1 MMHRDAS
8 EIRRQLGHPVL
19 DADGH
24 VLESMPV
31 LADFLREEAGA
42 ATADLFMAQSGFV
55 TRPAG
60 DASWSETDEQAR
72 RARRPASPWW
82 GSPTEALDRATAF
95 LPSLLAERLEE
106 LGLDFSIIY
115 PSVGLMFA
123 QHENDAMR
131 VGGCRALNAYLA
143 RMVAEHPDRLT
154 ASAMI
159 PMQTPGEAIE
169 AIDHALDTLGLRC
182 IVIASWVR
190 RDGPAGP
197 YADVFG
203 VDSDEDYDPV
213 WQHCVDRG
221 VAVTAHGGSMGFGFR
236 QSPSRYMFNHVG
248 HFAAASEALAKA
260 LFFGGVTHRFPE
272 LPFAFLEGGVA
283 WGAQLLAD
291 LQGRWDKR
299 GGPHIA
305 NLDPARLDPARF
317 QELLTKHGGEP
328 FQRRDVLEDATR
340 MGAARPREL
349 DEFARCGIRER
360 ADLARRFVPSFY
372 FGCEADDPFVG
383 LAYDDRTIPGGDPLR
398 PMFGSDVGH
407 WDVADMRGVLAE
419 AYELVEKEIL
429 DAARFRAFSV
439 DNAVDLHTRLNPGF
453 FDGTTLEAYAR
464 DRVASRG

>member
-1 MMHRDAS
+1 MGQEAS

-24 VLESMPV
+24 VLESAPL

-42 ATADLFMAQSGFV
+42 AAADRFLAQSGFV
-55 TRPAG
+55 TRPAT
-60 DASWSETDEQAR
+60 DDYWSATEAQTR
-72 RARRPASPWW
+72 KTRRPAAPWW

-95 LPSLLAERLEE
+95 LPALLAERLEE

-123 QHENDAMR
+123 QHEDDAMR
-131 VGGCRALNAYLA
+131 IGGCRALNAYLA
-143 RMVAEHPDRLT
+143 HAVGDHPDRLT
-154 ASAMI
+154 ASALI

-169 AIDHALDTLGLRC
+169 TIDHALDTLGLRC
-182 IVIASWVR
+182 IAIASWVR
-190 RDGPAGP
+190 REGPTGP

-203 VDSDEDYDPV
+203 VDSDEDYDRV
-213 WQHCVDRG
+213 WQHCIDRG

-260 LFFGGVTHRFPE
+260 LFFGGVTRRFPE

-299 GGPHIA
+299 GGPNIG
-305 NLDPARLDPARF
+305 NLDPARLEPARF
-317 QELLTKHGGEP
+317 HELLAKYGGEA
-328 FQRRDVLEDATR
+328 FQREDARDDATS
-340 MGAARPREL
+340 MGSARPRTL
-349 DEFARCGIRER
+349 DEFELCGIGER
-360 ADLARRFVPSFY
+360 ADLAKRFVPSFY

-383 LAYDDRTIPGGDPLR
+383 LAYDGRVIPGDEPLR

-407 WDVADMRGVLAE
+407 WDVSDMRGVLPE
-419 AYELVEKEIL
+419 AFELVEKGIL
-429 DAARFRAFSV
+429 DPAQFRAFSV
-439 DNAVDLHTRLNPGF
+439 DNAVDLHTRLNPDF

-464 DRVASRG
+464 SRLAA